1 MIKTNGS
8 NSAPLVGRLS
18 DAALVLLSQA
28 ANRDDGMVLP
38 PPATMRTR
46 GRASDKVLGKLLRQ
60 ALVEEVQVALP
71 EQAWRSDKDG
81 SRIGLRITSEGLK
94 TIGVPTLAETQD
106 SVQLPDAERKGPP
119 RYKKR
124 GAASRTP
131 APGSKLPKTAPVEP
145 EDARVK
151 PGTKQAIL
159 IERLSRPSGATLVE
173 LTALLGWQPH
183 TVRAA
188 LTRLRQG
195 GSAIARGKNE
205 DGETIYRAVLP
216 SSTECGAHNS
226 RPLVPAIME
235 HAS

>member
-8 NSAPLVGRLS
+8 NSAPPVGRLS

-28 ANRDDGMVLP
+28 ANLDDGMVLP

-46 GRASDKVLGKLLRQ
+46 GGASDKVLGKLLRQ
-60 ALVEEVQVALP
+60 ALVEEVQVARP

-81 SRIGLRITSEGLK
+81 SRIGLKITSEGLMA
-94 TIGVPTLAETQD
+94 IGVPVFAETQD
-106 SVQLPDAERKGPP
+106 SVQPPDAERKGPP
-119 RYKKR
+119 RHEKR
-124 GAASRTP
+124 RAASRASP
-131 APGSKLPKTAPVEP
+131 PGSKLPKTAPVKP
-145 EDARVK
+145 DDARVK

-159 IERLSRPSGATLVE
+159 IEQLSRPSGVTLVE

-195 GSAIARGKNE
+195 GSAIVRGKNE
-205 DGETIYRAVLP
+205 DGETVYRAVSP
-216 SSTECGAHNS
+216 SSAE
-226 RPLVPAIME
+226 RQ
-235 HAS
+235 ASGPSSIAA